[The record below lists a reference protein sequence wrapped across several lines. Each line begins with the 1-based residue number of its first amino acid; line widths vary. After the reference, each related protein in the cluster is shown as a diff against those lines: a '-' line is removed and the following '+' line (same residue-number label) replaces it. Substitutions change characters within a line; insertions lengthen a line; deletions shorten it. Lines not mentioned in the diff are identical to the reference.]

1 MTKPNWHGQLSDGLP
16 YLSTIRRRSMA
27 TALPT
32 ESIYGDGLRGLIGFA
47 PSRGPSGLFN
57 WLGAGFFSR
66 YK

>member
-1 MTKPNWHGQLSDGLP
+1 
-16 YLSTIRRRSMA
+16 MA